1 MIDFDAL
8 EMIGKFEDILTE
20 QQKRVLA
27 GRAFAN
33 ASELEKEAFATVIE
47 IFRKINEMDKEE
59 EKQNGMDF

>member
-8 EMIGKFEDILTE
+8 EMIGKFEDVLTE

-33 ASELEKEAFATVIE
+33 ASEAEIEKLVNILEKVE
-47 IFRKINEMDKEE
+47 KIGEFDNKE